1 MHDCNECGNHAL
13 ISCNEVI
20 EKLPA
25 LVSLTLH
32 IIRNCC
38 REVVVLVL
46 LSLPIRDIGLN
57 GKELVFALP
66 DSLVGGDG
74 TCINGKHKTSVD
86 VGKLCHKAVLNK
98 VCVITQVH
106 HSAVSSVHHEVVGT
120 KLKAVGSD
128 GILEAIPSP
137 FVKTCIEVKIFFTSV
152 MEEIE
157 EDTKLFFSLHFLY
170 ARAERS
176 KQRGKFCS
184 YSAEITSRFLQT
196 ALFDSDSQV
205 FVLHDT
211 VRLTDILGKNV
222 VILGSVSVKHI
233 PLKLKQ
239 AVLLKLLSVHT
250 AVVDCDF
257 GICLRIKRVE
267 YLRIGKKHSL
277 FILS

>member
-1 MHDCNECGNHAL
+1 MTDGFGIGIQLLLGICRMHDGNECGNHSL
-13 ISCNEVI
+13 ISCNQVI
-20 EKLPA
+20 EKFPA

-46 LSLPIRDIGLN
+46 LSLPIRDICLN

-106 HSAVSSVHHEVVGT
+106 HSAVSSVHLEVVGT

-137 FVKTCIEVKIFFTSV
+137 VVKTCIEVKILFTSV

-157 EDTKLFFSLHFLY
+157 EDTELFFSIHFLN
-170 ARAERS
+170 ARSERS
-176 KQRGKFCS
+176 KQ
-184 YSAEITSRFLQT
+184 
-196 ALFDSDSQV
+196 
-205 FVLHDT
+205 
-211 VRLTDILGKNV
+211 
-222 VILGSVSVKHI
+222 
-233 PLKLKQ
+233 
-239 AVLLKLLSVHT
+239 
-250 AVVDCDF
+250 
-257 GICLRIKRVE
+257 
-267 YLRIGKKHSL
+267 
-277 FILS
+277 